1 MVFHWPEPG
10 QVDALAA
17 GMREMA
23 GQLLKIP
30 GCVSVEPPYVTDDG
44 SCLVGIS
51 KWESEDAFMAAG
63 ITTRPAGEVVEGE
76 TRPQERFLLRE
87 HPTVAVG

>member
-1 MVFHWPEPG
+1 
-10 QVDALAA
+10 
-17 GMREMA
+17 MA
-23 GQLLKIP
+23 GLLVEMP

-44 SCLVGIS
+44 SRLVGIS

-76 TRPQERFLLRE
+76 TRPRERFLLRE
-87 HPTVAVG
+87 QPTLAVG